1 MKEFFN
7 KVTKSA
13 ADAANKAGNKAS
25 ELIEVG
31 KIKAQIATQKQDVAA
46 VKKEIG
52 EYCFKLYEEGKIEDE
67 KIREFCAKIIDI
79 NEIIEDLEKQL
90 ESVKDEYSAKNS
102 MNSAAE

>member
-1 MKEFFN
+1 MKDFLS

-13 ADAANKAGNKAS
+13 TDAANKAGNKAS

-31 KIKAQIATQKQDVAA
+31 KIKAQVAAQKQDAVA

-67 KIREFCAKIIDI
+67 KIKEFCARIADI
-79 NEIIEDLEKQL
+79 NEVIEDLEKQL
-90 ESVKDEYSAKNS
+90 ESVKDEYSAKSS
-102 MNSAAE
+102 MNSVAE

>member
-1 MKEFFN
+1 MKEFLS

-13 ADAANKAGNKAS
+13 TDAANKAGNKAS

-31 KIKAQIATQKQDVAA
+31 KIKAQVAAQKQDAVA

-67 KIREFCAKIIDI
+67 KIKEFCARIADI
-79 NEIIEDLEKQL
+79 NEVIEDLEKQL
-90 ESVKDEYSAKNS
+90 ESVKDEYSAKSS
-102 MNSAAE
+102 MNSVAE

>member
-1 MKEFFN
+1 MKEFLS

-13 ADAANKAGNKAS
+13 TDAANKAGNKAS

-31 KIKAQIATQKQDVAA
+31 KIKAQVAAQKQDAVA

-67 KIREFCAKIIDI
+67 KIKEFCARIADI
-79 NEIIEDLEKQL
+79 NEVIEDLEKQL
-90 ESVKDEYSAKNS
+90 ESVKDEYSAKSS

>member
-1 MKEFFN
+1 MKEFLS

-13 ADAANKAGNKAS
+13 TDAANKAGNKAS

-31 KIKAQIATQKQDVAA
+31 KIKAQVAAQKQDAVA

-67 KIREFCAKIIDI
+67 KIKEFCARIADI
-79 NEIIEDLEKQL
+79 NEVIEDFEKQL
-90 ESVKDEYSAKNS
+90 E
-102 MNSAAE
+102 